1 MLGCCSEFRHL
12 LSSGSF
18 SSVLGLINTEM
29 KLKKT
34 LSLCYCYFSF
44 TVTYLYT
51 KCSITMPTTK
61 TATTTTPCLAM
72 LACNPAVTSGARLDI
87 THLCRRKTKSK
98 AKQRTQQTRINPDI
112 KDHEMNKGNLMYS
125 HESVEAFLW

>member
-51 KCSITMPTTK
+51 KCSITTTK